1 MSTEENKQ
9 VARRMSDEVWNRG
22 KLDVLDEICAP
33 TYHLRGTGGITELK
47 QYVATLRRAFP
58 DMCFT
63 IEELIAEGDAVASRW
78 SLRCTHLGEFEGLA
92 PTGKVLDETG
102 ITIFHFAG
110 GKIVD
115 DRFESSIPD
124 VRQLLLAAA

>member
-9 VARRMSDEVWNRG
+9 VARRMTDEVWNLG

-33 TYHLRGTGGITELK
+33 NYQLRGTGGIAELR
-47 QYVATLRRAFP
+47 QSVAVLRRAFP
-58 DMCFT
+58 DLWFT
-63 IEELIAEGDAVASRW
+63 IEELIAECDAVASRW
-78 SLRCTHLGEFEGLA
+78 SLRCTHLGEFEGIA

-124 VRQLLLAAA
+124 VRQLLLAAG